1 MKRFNKVLP
10 VISMLIA
17 IVFSAICLLVHPLW
31 SDIHTYLGVR
41 NLPIVQSLAVMGG
54 LFGIYAYQAL
64 KTGMLSGKRH
74 WLHVIILCVVDAA
87 MLVLMGILIKELGY
101 ESMVIPR
108 MASVYLPVA
117 FWAAA
122 AVLLFWLSPF
132 WTPLK
137 NGQIRLTAILV
148 LGLAAVIWMTLP
160 WCIALTTRP
169 VVFRQQDGVT
179 VNWGTNLPAANL
191 LRYGKS
197 PDMSEQTIPQSHGL
211 IDVADEMQRVF
222 LPGEPSESLYFQAT
236 SVGVRT
242 INPASAIKAGEAESE
257 TIQVGFPAAGE
268 ELFLAAF
275 SDIHEQ
281 TQIYRQQARQIP
293 WEQVDYALYLGDV
306 VNHVDDAKQT
316 AEAIFG
322 LRTGEYDLPRVFAR
336 GNHETRG
343 ANARNLSD
351 WMLPAGGKWY
361 YTFESGNAFFVVL
374 DSGED
379 KPDSHVEY
387 AELINFSEYHQEQ
400 AAWLAD
406 VFKSPEYQKADYQ
419 IVLVH
424 IPPFEPPFEVFFGIF
439 REEFMTD
446 AFDPVLAILHQQ
458 TDIDLVM
465 SGHLHR
471 GDIWLPEE
479 TGLPYP
485 VTTCGGP
492 LGVDT
497 AAVTAQLTESGI
509 QLDVIDILGNTI
521 ESVWL
526 PKK

>member
-1 MKRFNKVLP
+1 MKRSGKILA
-10 VISMLIA
+10 ILSMLVGGIFA
-17 IVFSAICLLVHPLW
+17 AVCLLIQPLW

-41 NLPIVQSLAVMGG
+41 NLPVVQTLAVLGI

-64 KTGMLSGKRH
+64 KTGMLTGRRR
-74 WLHVIILCVVDAA
+74 WLHIIILILVDAA

-101 ESMVIPR
+101 ESVVIPR
-108 MASVYLPVA
+108 MAAAYLPVA
-117 FWAAA
+117 FWVAA

-132 WTPLK
+132 WKPLK
-137 NGQIRLTAILV
+137 NGQIRLAAILV
-148 LGLAAVIWMTLP
+148 LGLAAILWMTLP
-160 WCIALTTRP
+160 WHVKITTHP
-169 VVFRQQDGVT
+169 VVFRWQDGVT

-197 PDMSEQTIPQSHGL
+197 PDMIQQTIPQSHGL
-211 IDVADEMQRVF
+211 IDVAEEMQRVF
-222 LPGEPSESLYFQAT
+222 LPGEPPESLYFQVT

-242 INPASAIKAGEAESE
+242 INPTSAIKAGEAESE
-257 TIQVGFPAAGE
+257 AIQVGFPAAGQA
-268 ELFLAAF
+268 LFLAAF

-281 TQIYRQQARQIP
+281 TQFYKQLARQIP
-293 WEQVDYALYLGDV
+293 WEQVDYALYLGDL
-306 VNHVDDAKQT
+306 VNHVDDAEQ
-316 AEAIFG
+316 AADAIFG
-322 LRTGEYDLPRVFAR
+322 LPTGEYDLPRVFAR

-343 ANARNLSD
+343 ANARNLAD

-387 AELINFSEYHQEQ
+387 AELINFTAYHQEQ
-400 AAWLAD
+400 AIWLAN
-406 VFKSPEYQKADYQ
+406 VFKSPEYQNADYQ

-424 IPPFEPPFEVFFGIF
+424 IPPFEDYSAIF
-439 REEFMTD
+439 PEDFLTE
-446 AFDPVLAILHQQ
+446 AFDPVLALLHEQ

-471 GDIWLPEE
+471 GDIWLPQE

-492 LGVDT
+492 LGLDT
-497 AAVTAQLTESGI
+497 AAVTAQLTETGI

-521 ESVWL
+521 ESAWL
-526 PKK
+526 PRK

>member
-1 MKRFNKVLP
+1 MKRYNKVLP
-10 VISMLIA
+10 IISLLIA
-17 IVFSAICLLVHPLW
+17 IIFSAICLLVHPLW
-31 SDIHTYLGVR
+31 SDLGVR
-41 NLPIVQSLAVMGG
+41 NLPVVQTLAVLGG
-54 LFGIYAYQAL
+54 LFGVYAYQAL
-64 KTGMLSGKRH
+64 KTGMLTGRRR
-74 WLHVIILCVVDAA
+74 WLHVIILILVDAA

-101 ESMVIPR
+101 ESVVIPR
-108 MASVYLPVA
+108 MASVYLPIA
-117 FWAAA
+117 FWVAL

-132 WTPLK
+132 WKPLK
-137 NGQIRLTAILV
+137 NSKIRLTAILV
-148 LGLAAVIWMTLP
+148 LGLAAIIWISLP
-160 WCIALTTRP
+160 WRLEFTTRP
-169 VVFRQQDGVT
+169 VVFRQQGGVT

-191 LRYGKS
+191 LRYGNT
-197 PDMSEQTIPQSHGL
+197 PDMVQQTIPQTHGL

-222 LPGEPSESLYFQAT
+222 LSGEPTGTLYFQAF
-236 SVGVRT
+236 SAGVRT
-242 INPASAIKAGEAESE
+242 INPTSAIKAGESESD

-268 ELFLAAF
+268 ALFLVAF

-281 TQIYRQQARQIP
+281 TEIYKQQARQIP
-293 WEQVDYALYLGDV
+293 WNQVDYALYLGDL
-306 VNHVDDAKQT
+306 VNHVDDAKQA

-322 LRTGEYDLPRVFAR
+322 LPTGEYDLPRVFAR

-361 YTFESGNAFFVVL
+361 YTFESGNAFFIVL

-387 AELINFSEYHQEQ
+387 AELINFNEYHQQQ
-400 AAWLAD
+400 AIWLSN

-424 IPPFEPPFEVFFGIF
+424 IPPFEDYSLIF
-439 REEFMTD
+439 PEEFLTD
-446 AFDPVLAILHQQ
+446 SFDPVLELLHEQV
-458 TDIDLVM
+458 DIDLVM

-471 GDIWLPEE
+471 GDIWLPAE

-492 LGVDT
+492 LGLDT
-497 AAVTAQLTESGI
+497 AAVTAQLTETGI
-509 QLDVIDILGNTI
+509 QLEVIDILGKTI
-521 ESVWL
+521 ESAWL
-526 PKK
+526 PVK

>member
-1 MKRFNKVLP
+1 
-10 VISMLIA
+10 MLA
-17 IVFSAICLLVHPLW
+17 
-31 SDIHTYLGVR
+31 GR
-41 NLPIVQSLAVMGG
+41 
-54 LFGIYAYQAL
+54 
-64 KTGMLSGKRH
+64 RR
-74 WLHVIILCVVDAA
+74 WLHVTILILVDAA

-101 ESMVIPR
+101 ESVVIAR

-117 FWAAA
+117 FWVAL

-132 WTPLK
+132 WKPLK
-137 NGQIRLTAILV
+137 NSQIRLTAILV
-148 LGLAAVIWMTLP
+148 LGLAAIIWMTLP
-160 WCIALTTRP
+160 WRLAFTTRP

-191 LRYGKS
+191 LRYGNS
-197 PDMSEQTIPQSHGL
+197 PDMTQQTIPQTHGL
-211 IDVADEMQRVF
+211 IDVSQEMQRVF
-222 LPGEPSESLYFQAT
+222 IPGETTGSLYFQAY
-236 SVGVRT
+236 SAGVRA
-242 INPASAIKAGEAESE
+242 INPTSAIKAGEAESE
-257 TIQVGFPAAGE
+257 IIQVEFPAANI

-281 TQIYRQQARQIP
+281 SQIYKQQARQIP
-293 WEQVDYALYLGDV
+293 WEQVDYALYLGDL
-306 VNHVDDAKQT
+306 VNHVDDAKQA

-322 LRTGEYDLPRVFAR
+322 LPTGEVDLPRVFAR

-343 ANARNLSD
+343 ADARNLAD

-387 AELINFSEYHQEQ
+387 AELINFNEYHQQQ
-400 AAWLAD
+400 AIWLAN
-406 VFKSPEYQKADYQ
+406 VFESTEYRNADYQ
-419 IVLVH
+419 VVLVH
-424 IPPFEPPFEVFFGIF
+424 IPPFEDYSVIF
-439 REEFMTD
+439 PEDFLTD
-446 AFDPVLAILHQQ
+446 AFDPVLALLHEQE
-458 TDIDLVM
+458 DIDLVM

-471 GDIWLPEE
+471 GDIWLPQE

-497 AAVTAQLTESGI
+497 AAVTVQLTKTGI

-521 ESVWL
+521 ESAWL
-526 PKK
+526 PAK